1 MGALARPVLLVNR
14 PAEEFLRQWPL
25 SLTGDVEGI
34 HQARVATRR
43 LREALPLLARS
54 DRDREPAWIRSA
66 LRSLTRA
73 LGPSRELDVS
83 RIVLA
88 EIARRTPTHAAA
100 AAAADRRLAVERAA
114 AATVLVQIGQG
125 IDVAALIGRTRE
137 LAIRL
142 QGEPGT
148 SGCARRAGARLRNR
162 ASQLHAAVLAAGR
175 VYAPGPL
182 HGVRISLKT
191 FRYAF
196 ELAGRLSRGRHGAT
210 LRRLKTLQDILGDM
224 HDLQV
229 LAAQVR
235 DAGAWVAVRDQP
247 ALEALA
253 GHLDDQIR
261 DLHSR
266 YVTKRVLLTAVLARA
281 RRLARDL
288 AARRPP
294 DEPVIMRPP
303 ATGAARGRRR

>member
-1 MGALARPVLLVNR
+1 MARPVLLVNR

-25 SLTGDVEGI
+25 SLQGDVEGI

-43 LREALPLLARS
+43 LREALPLLAQS
-54 DRDREPAWIRSA
+54 ARDREPALIRSA

-73 LGPSRELDVS
+73 LGPSRDLDVS

-88 EIARRTPTHAAA
+88 EIARRTPAHASAA
-100 AAAADRRLAVERAA
+100 VATDRRLAVERAA
-114 AATVLVQIGQG
+114 AATVLVQIGHG
-125 IDVAALIGRTRE
+125 LDVAALIARTRE

-148 SGCARRAGARLRNR
+148 SGCARRAGTRLRNR

-182 HGVRISLKT
+182 HGVRISLKK

-229 LAAQVR
+229 LAGRVR
-235 DAGAWVAVRDQP
+235 DAGAWVAVGQKP
-247 ALEALA
+247 SLEALA

-266 YVTKRVLLTAVLARA
+266 YVTKRVLLIGLLARA
-281 RRLARDL
+281 TRLARGL
-288 AARRPP
+288 AARQPP
-294 DEPVIMRPP
+294 DEPVTKRPP